1 MLWVTHSYIY
11 IFFPLPPP
19 VSRSF
24 RVQDTGPREM
34 RVSTVSVEDIKKCRL
49 ITAIKTPYNTNGS
62 IDIPAFDRM
71 MEAQIAAGVE
81 GVVVG
86 GTTGKSAVK

>member
-1 MLWVTHSYIY
+1 
-11 IFFPLPPP
+11 
-19 VSRSF
+19 
-24 RVQDTGPREM
+24 M

-86 GTTGKSAVK
+86 GTTGNGAVKRFLCALHSKIDSKIAENIMEYGCC